1 MCSFDLGRED
11 DGELRKG
18 GQDARSCE
26 MKSYPCFYQLLSDD
40 SFYDPETC
48 TMQGCAHDEKCS
60 KCKQRGHHV
69 RTLVINDDLYVWSK
83 SRRLPFRKRTA
94 PELSGADSLRAAVD
108 DLCVKEW
115 LKAYHD
121 KCWSD
126 WGERQRMDS
135 NTDLLRDNLYQTGF
149 STTGAA
155 DVMRSSG
162 IQAAT
167 NSVDNRAFFD
177 RTAAA
182 LMDPAMSAVGAAMAA
197 ATGSTASSRA
207 AHVRFAGAIGA
218 GGGEARSAAVATAVA
233 EASTALK
240 ATGGGGEG
248 LRALPSLGGSTAS
261 RTALGRGGVRAG
273 IAARGAAR
281 AAFLSSLIT
290 ASSRAGSE
298 GGVSPVAARM
308 VSKEKEV
315 MQTAALV
322 AESAVR
328 RMTAPGVAVNSV
340 VGGVGDGGCGG
351 GYGDGGTLAAAVGV
365 RPASPLDYLVWRSDQ
380 RAKFDNAGIFS
391 HPTVNQWTPVQ
402 LARAVFVRA
411 IGPTNAQFFPGME
424 EALVY
429 AAKDHVPTG
438 MTLTC
443 GVVSPV
449 EVSEQL
455 CYKLTQTP
463 NINVLLII
471 AKSVQNLVIECSV
484 AEVVVTPP
492 GTEMQPDG
500 GGSGDA
506 AASEAPSRKRGRT
519 TAAIDV
525 DEGDEEAPMSV
536 GSGSRGEFM

>member
-1 MCSFDLGRED
+1 
-11 DGELRKG
+11 
-18 GQDARSCE
+18 
-26 MKSYPCFYQLLSDD
+26 MKSYPCFHQLPSDD

-69 RTLVINDDLYVWSK
+69 RTLVINDDLYVRSG
-83 SRRLPFRKRTA
+83 SRRLPSRKRTA
-94 PELSGADSLRAAVD
+94 PELSGADFLCAAVD

-121 KCWSD
+121 KCWSA
-126 WGERQRMDS
+126 WGERQRSAS
-135 NTDLLRDNLYQTGF
+135 NAELLRDNLYQTGL

-207 AHVRFAGAIGA
+207 AHGRLAGAIGA
-218 GGGEARSAAVATAVA
+218 GGGGARSAAAATAIA
-233 EASTALK
+233 EASAAVQ
-240 ATGGGGEG
+240 ATGGAGEG
-248 LRALPSLGGSTAS
+248 PGALPVLGGSTAS
-261 RTALGRGGVRAG
+261 PTARGRGGVRAG

-281 AAFLSSLIT
+281 AASVSSLVT
-290 ASSRAGSE
+290 ASSRAGSD
-298 GGVSPVAARM
+298 GGVSLVAARM
-308 VSKEKEV
+308 VSKEKGV
-315 MQTAALV
+315 MQAAALR
-322 AESAVR
+322 AASAVR
-328 RMTAPGVAVNSV
+328 RMTAPGVAVDSV
-340 VGGVGDGGCGG
+340 VGGGGDGGGG
-351 GYGDGGTLAAAVGV
+351 GGGGALAAAVGV
-365 RPASPLDYLVWRSDQ
+365 SPASPPDHLVWRPGQ
-380 RAKFDNAGIFS
+380 RAKFDNAVIFS

-402 LARAVFVRA
+402 LARAVFVGA
-411 IGPTNAQFFPGME
+411 IGPANAQFFPRME
-424 EALVY
+424 EAFID
-429 AAKDHVPTG
+429 AAKDHVLTG

-443 GVVSPV
+443 GAVSPA
-449 EVSEQL
+449 EVAEQL
-455 CYKLTQTP
+455 CYKRTQTP
-463 NINVLLII
+463 NINVLPMI
-471 AKSVQNLVIECSV
+471 AKWVQNLVIECSV

-492 GTEMQPDG
+492 GTEVQPDG
-500 GGSGDA
+500 GGSGGA
-506 AASEAPSRKRGRT
+506 AASEAPSRKIGRT

-536 GSGSRGEFM
+536 GSGSGGESM